1 MLDCGLFFFLKYIM
15 CIEGDTL
22 STFYILMIRFSFR
35 LRIISEEIILLKIAG
50 VSVYFLVIYG
60 NGK

>member
-1 MLDCGLFFFLKYIM
+1 
-15 CIEGDTL
+15 
-22 STFYILMIRFSFR
+22 MIRFSFR